1 MGIIDALDET
11 SSAAA
16 EKGEAYVR
24 TTKKYYELKLFQQLA
39 IVATTGTQYAIFG
52 ILSTL
57 GLIFMAVAGALALSA
72 YLENAALG
80 FLLIGGVFLV
90 FLGIAY
96 AIRKRI
102 EKSVI
107 RKLSDNFFDS

>member
-16 EKGEAYVR
+16 KKGEAYVR

-39 IVATTGTQYAIFG
+39 IVSTTGTQYAIFG
-52 ILSTL
+52 MLGTL
-57 GLIFMAVAGALALSA
+57 GLIFLALSGALALGA
-72 YLENAALG
+72 YLENSALG
-80 FLLIGGVFLV
+80 FLLVGGIFLI
-90 FLGIAY
+90 FLAIAY
-96 AIRKRI
+96 ASRKRI